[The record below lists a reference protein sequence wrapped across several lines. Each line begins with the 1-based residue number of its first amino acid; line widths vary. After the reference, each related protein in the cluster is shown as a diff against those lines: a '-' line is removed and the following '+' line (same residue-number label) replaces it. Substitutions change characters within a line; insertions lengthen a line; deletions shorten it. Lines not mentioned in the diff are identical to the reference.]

1 MEQGRAFASHL
12 PPYSLVLGA
21 AVAAALLVV
30 SREPLRDADLYWHVL
45 AGQEMV
51 EHRSVAMA
59 ADDWSLLAETGTWIS
74 TQWLSEILF
83 AGLKASFGWAGLAG
97 YTLATTAVALF
108 LLARSTLHDRPAA
121 TTALP
126 FLLATFSIALAAGA
140 RPQQFT
146 LIGAA
151 ALGGVL
157 DRGLAK
163 RQLPRWFLLLPLVL
177 LWANSHGGWILAP
190 FVLTLLTVW
199 GGVSDRAM
207 TPFVR
212 RAASLALL
220 CLLAGAISPNGF
232 RNVSAVFRFAASTRA
247 IAEWQRVD
255 LLSAG
260 GAILLAMAVLAIG
273 GWLGADRHVPT
284 GVVLLAILAFSWT
297 AWRNLPPGM
306 LLLSPVVANLL
317 TVSFPVF
324 GVRSEP
330 AWSARASAAAAAL
343 GLVFAGLVASLNASP
358 SDSGVPVALVARVAG
373 LAANPRV
380 LNDYNISGALLLY
393 GGPSVKVAIDGR
405 ADLYGANYISR
416 YLDLLARRGDNSG
429 LLDELKPN
437 MALLRN
443 RAPLADYLIQQ
454 REWVV
459 IGAELGY
466 VLLVDPGLVQDR

>member
-273 GWLGADRHVPT
+273 GWLGADRHMPT

-297 AWRNLPPGM
+297 AWRNLPPRDAA
-306 LLLSPVVANLL
+306 PVTRRCKSVDCQLPSLRGTVGARLVGAGFGRSCRPGSGVCRARRQPQCL
-317 TVSFPVF
+317 TF
-324 GVRSEP
+324 GQRRPCCACGARRWAGRKPPGVERLQHLGRS
-330 AWSARASAAAAAL
+330 
-343 GLVFAGLVASLNASP
+343 ASLRGSF
-358 SDSGVPVALVARVAG
+358 SEGCHRRAG
-373 LAANPRV
+373 
-380 LNDYNISGALLLY
+380 
-393 GGPSVKVAIDGR
+393 
-405 ADLYGANYISR
+405 
-416 YLDLLARRGDNSG
+416 
-429 LLDELKPN
+429 
-437 MALLRN
+437 
-443 RAPLADYLIQQ
+443 
-454 REWVV
+454 
-459 IGAELGY
+459 
-466 VLLVDPGLVQDR
+466 